1 MKMLPFMKEKEAVE
15 FYIKIK
21 DITPSNIEE
30 FKIFFEYFENT
41 YLSLD
46 EKSKFKFSLWN
57 TNKIKVK
64 GNENILFKENN
75 FKNNFIF
82 RNNCCE
88 SLNHLINE
96 ILDVNN
102 NVLMTNFSEV
112 ITIANYGIGK
122 TKVINL
128 KDIKKIQNL
137 NNEEEIFKFIFN
149 KNNE

>member
-1 MKMLPFMKEKEAVE
+1 M
-15 FYIKIK
+15 
-21 DITPSNIEE
+21 
-30 FKIFFEYFENT
+30 
-41 YLSLD
+41 
-46 EKSKFKFSLWN
+46 
-57 TNKIKVK
+57 
-64 GNENILFKENN
+64 
-75 FKNNFIF
+75 
-82 RNNCCE
+82 
-88 SLNHLINE
+88 NHLINE

-102 NVLMTNFSEV
+102 NVLMTKFSEV